1 MAEGERKIEP
11 TDLEWDHL
19 GRLPLYSKL
28 DGLLIQR
35 GMIQETRFLD
45 QRLTSTLRRLDSQSE
60 VISGRVGSIVLS
72 RVENEKE
79 GNADVFVTKF
89 DIKSDEKG
97 VYLVPEKR
105 VPTDKVGTRFNQEDV
120 YRTLSKDNELFFVV
134 DRR

>member
-72 RVENEKE
+72 RVEKEKE
-79 GNADVFVTKF
+79 GTADVFVTKF
-89 DIKSDEKG
+89 DIKNDEKG
-97 VYLVPEKR
+97 VSLVPGKR

>member
-11 TDLEWDHL
+11 TDLQWDYV
-19 GRLPLYSKL
+19 GRLPLDSKL

-35 GMIQETRFLD
+35 GMIQETQFLD
-45 QRLTSTLRRLDSQSE
+45 QRLGATLRRLDGQPE

-72 RVENEKE
+72 QVENEKE

-120 YRTLSKDNELFFVV
+120 YRTLTKNNGLFFVV